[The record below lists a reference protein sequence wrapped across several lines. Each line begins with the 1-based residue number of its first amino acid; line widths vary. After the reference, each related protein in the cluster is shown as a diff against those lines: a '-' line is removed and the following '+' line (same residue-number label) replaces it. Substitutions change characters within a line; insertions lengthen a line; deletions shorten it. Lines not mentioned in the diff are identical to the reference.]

1 MTQHYNSLEEVRQ
14 NIDLID
20 KELVKLIAKRS
31 LFVSQAARFKDS
43 VKDIVAIQRVNA
55 VIDKVRVL
63 SEESG
68 LNPTIAEKV
77 YRTMINAFTEEEL
90 IIFDSQYKEIKESY
104 Y

>member
-20 KELVKLIAKRS
+20 KELVKLIAQRS
-31 LFVSQAARFKDS
+31 LLVSQAVRFKDS
-43 VKDIVAIQRVNA
+43 VKDVVAIQRANA
-55 VIDKVRVL
+55 VIDKVRTL

-68 LNPTIAEKV
+68 LNPIITEKV

-90 IIFDSQYKEIKESY
+90 STFDSRYKEIKESY

>member
-1 MTQHYNSLEEVRQ
+1 MAQHYNSLEEVRQ

-20 KELVKLIAKRS
+20 KELVNLIAKRS
-31 LFVSQAARFKDS
+31 LFVSQAAKFKDS
-43 VKDIVAIQRVNA
+43 VKDVVAIQHVNA
-55 VIDKVRVL
+55 VIDKVKTL

-68 LNPTIAEKV
+68 LNPTITERV

-90 IIFDSQYKEIKESY
+90 SILDSRYKEIKESY